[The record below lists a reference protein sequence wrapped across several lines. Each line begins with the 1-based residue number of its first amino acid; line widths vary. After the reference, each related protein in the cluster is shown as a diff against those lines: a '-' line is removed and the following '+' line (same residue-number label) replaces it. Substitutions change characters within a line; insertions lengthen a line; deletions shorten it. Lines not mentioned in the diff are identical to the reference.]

1 MQAIVNAD
9 DMRASFPIQLALQRF
24 MDGSK
29 IDLLS
34 KIPAQKPD
42 WYDESEWMMPSSLG
56 LWIVLPFP
64 G

>member
-1 MQAIVNAD
+1 
-9 DMRASFPIQLALQRF
+9 MRASFPIQLALQRF